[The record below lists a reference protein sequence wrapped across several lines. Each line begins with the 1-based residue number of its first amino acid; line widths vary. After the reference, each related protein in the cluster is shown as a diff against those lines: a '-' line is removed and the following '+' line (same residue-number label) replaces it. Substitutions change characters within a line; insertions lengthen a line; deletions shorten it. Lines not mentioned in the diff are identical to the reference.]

1 MERNKVNLKKK
12 TPKKENTKKPCN
24 PLKSTL
30 SQAMFTERLKKN
42 GPRIKI
48 TRETTNNQQKKYN
61 PVKHTQKQ
69 QLSFTKTSVKVSLKI
84 LSLKA

>member
-1 MERNKVNLKKK
+1 MERNKVNLKK

-42 GPRIKI
+42 GPRIKNGFPVFAFFQRL
-48 TRETTNNQQKKYN
+48 TRGKKIA
-61 PVKHTQKQ
+61 Q
-69 QLSFTKTSVKVSLKI
+69 SFL
-84 LSLKA
+84 LQPEL